1 VTQIRQARHAD
12 LDALLELQERYWSFE
27 HLDHFDRQRNR
38 QLIGDFLASPQY
50 GAIFVAEARPYRL
63 DGYIITCLQYSFE
76 YGGLVAT
83 VDEFYVDAPAR
94 SLGTGSA
101 LLMQLESYVRGQDG
115 KVIALEV
122 DHHNTTAIAFYLKH
136 GFVRRSKYQ
145 TMLKELVSPL

>member
-1 VTQIRQARHAD
+1 MTQIRQARHAD
-12 LDALLELQERYWSFE
+12 IDGLLGLQEQYWSFE

-38 QLIGDFLASPQY
+38 ELIGDFLGNPQY
-50 GAIFVAEARPYRL
+50 GAIFVAETQPYRL
-63 DGYIITCLQYSFE
+63 DGYIIACLQYSFE

-83 VDEFYVDAPAR
+83 VDEFYVEEQAR

-101 LLMQLESYVRGQDG
+101 LLMQLESYVRSQDG
-115 KVIALEV
+115 KVIA
-122 DHHNTTAIAFYLKH
+122 FYLKQ